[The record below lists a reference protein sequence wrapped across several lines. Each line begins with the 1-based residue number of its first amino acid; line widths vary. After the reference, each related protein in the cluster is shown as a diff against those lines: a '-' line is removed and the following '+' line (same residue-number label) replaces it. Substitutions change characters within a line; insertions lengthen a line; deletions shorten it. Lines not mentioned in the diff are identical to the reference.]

1 MQGLLVSVAME
12 LPGDNGK
19 RQAARPQKGGIMFE
33 KENDGSLGVVTI
45 RVADSA
51 SGTYEISSSTMQ
63 KVAAL
68 IAREEEG
75 MTTRLRTPLPIRL
88 PF

>member
-1 MQGLLVSVAME
+1 
-12 LPGDNGK
+12 
-19 RQAARPQKGGIMFE
+19 MFE

-75 MTTRLRTPLPIRL
+75 MTARLRTPLPIRL